1 LSKATETHPEMSGQL
16 RFLLGYEQLVK
27 NLLQSLSEDE
37 AAAQAVGGNFEF
49 YGVLE
54 HALLRGEGLRDG
66 ATIIDVGCG
75 SGRLATKLARY
86 PGLRYLGLDLV
97 PELLDY
103 ARRKA
108 GRKDF
113 RFEKVD
119 EVRLPAKPATAD
131 FCVFFSVFTH
141 ILPEESFVYLEETH
155 RVLKPGGKAVFSFL
169 EHASKASKPVF
180 DANLAWV
187 RERHVAG
194 HLNTFLHR
202 ADLRHWAERL
212 GFEVAALHLGES
224 RFIEVDAE
232 SATPAVPENLYA
244 LGQSVC
250 VLRKRGG

>member
-1 LSKATETHPEMSGQL
+1 MSGQL

-27 NLLQSLSEDE
+27 NLLRDLPEDD

-66 ATIIDVGCG
+66 SVVVDVGCG

-86 PGLRYLGLDLV
+86 PKLRYLGLDVV

-103 ARRKA
+103 ARRKV
-108 GRKDF
+108 GRQDF

-119 EVRLPAKPATAD
+119 EVRLPSEAAAAD

-141 ILPEESFVYLEETH
+141 ILPEECFVYLEETR

-169 EHASKASKPVF
+169 EHASAASRPVF
-180 DANLAWV
+180 EANLKWV

-202 ADLRHWAERL
+202 ADLRLWAEKL
-212 GFEVAALHLGES
+212 GFEVAAIHLGES

-232 SATPAVPENLYA
+232 CATPKVPENIYA

-250 VLRKRGG
+250 VLRKRGK

>member
-1 LSKATETHPEMSGQL
+1 MSGQL
-16 RFLLGYEQLVK
+16 RYLLGYEQLVK
-27 NLLQSLSEDE
+27 HLLGSLPEDA
-37 AAAQAVGGNFEF
+37 AAAQAVGGDFEH

-66 ATIIDVGCG
+66 AAIIDAGCG

-86 PGLRYLGLDLV
+86 PKLRYLGVDVV

-119 EVRLPAKPATAD
+119 AVRLPFDALAAD

-141 ILPEESFVYLEETH
+141 LLPEESYVYLEEAH

-169 EHASKASKPVF
+169 EHASAASKPVF
-180 DANLAWV
+180 EANLKWV
-187 RERHVAG
+187 RERHLAG

-202 ADLRHWAERL
+202 ADLRFWAERL
-212 GFEVAALHLGES
+212 GFDVAAIHLGEA
-224 RFIEVDAE
+224 RFIEVDAD
-232 SATPAVPENLYA
+232 SASPSVAEGLYA

>member
-1 LSKATETHPEMSGQL
+1 MSGQL

-27 NLLQSLSEDE
+27 NLLQSLPEDD
-37 AAAQAVGGNFEF
+37 AAAQAVGGDFEYF
-49 YGVLE
+49 GVLE

-66 ATIIDVGCG
+66 SSILDVGCG
-75 SGRLATKLARY
+75 SGRLATKLGRY
-86 PGLRYLGLDLV
+86 PALRYLGLDVV

-103 ARRKA
+103 ARRKV
-108 GRKDF
+108 GRPDF
-113 RFEKVD
+113 HFEKVD
-119 EVRLPAKPATAD
+119 APKMPLSAPVLD

-141 ILPEESFVYLEETH
+141 ILPEESYVYLEEAH

-169 EHASKASKPVF
+169 EHASAASKPVF
-180 DANLAWV
+180 DANLKWV

-202 ADLRHWAERL
+202 ADLRVWAERI

-232 SATPAVPENLYA
+232 CATPAVSEGLYA

>member
-1 LSKATETHPEMSGQL
+1 MSGQL
-16 RFLLGYEQLVK
+16 RFLLGYEQLVR
-27 NLLQSLSEDE
+27 NLLQSLSEDD
-37 AAAQAVGGNFEF
+37 AAAQAVGGDFEY

-66 ATIIDVGCG
+66 SVILDVGCG
-75 SGRLATKLARY
+75 SGRLATKLAGY
-86 PGLRYLGLDLV
+86 PTLRYLGLDVV

-108 GRKDF
+108 GRTDF
-113 RFEKVD
+113 VFEKVD
-119 EVRLPAKPATAD
+119 AVALPFADAAAD
-131 FCVFFSVFTH
+131 FCAFFSVFTH

-169 EHASKASKPVF
+169 EHASAASRPVF
-180 DANLAWV
+180 DANIAWV
-187 RERHVAG
+187 RERYVAG

-202 ADLRHWAERL
+202 DDLRAWAERI

-224 RFIEVDAE
+224 RFIVVDGE
-232 SATPAVPENLYA
+232 CATPAVAEGLYA

>member
-1 LSKATETHPEMSGQL
+1 M
-16 RFLLGYEQLVK
+16 K
-27 NLLQSLSEDE
+27 NLLESLPEDD
-37 AAAQAVGGNFEF
+37 AAAQAVGGDFEY

-66 ATIIDVGCG
+66 SAVVDVGCG
-75 SGRLATKLARY
+75 SGRLAIKLGRY
-86 PGLRYLGLDLV
+86 PALRYLGLDVV

-108 GRKDF
+108 ARPDF

-119 EVRLPAKPATAD
+119 AIRLPLDASAAD

-141 ILPEESFVYLEETH
+141 ILPEESYVYLEEAH
-155 RVLKPGGKAVFSFL
+155 RILKPGGKAVFSFL
-169 EHASKASKPVF
+169 EHASAASRPVF
-180 DANLAWV
+180 EGNLAWV
-187 RERHVAG
+187 RERFTAG

-202 ADLRHWAERL
+202 ADLRLWAERI

-232 SATPAVPENLYA
+232 CATPAVAEDLYA

-250 VLRKRGG
+250 VLHKHAG

>member
-1 LSKATETHPEMSGQL
+1 MSGQL
-16 RFLLGYEQLVK
+16 RFLLGYEQLVRH
-27 NLLQSLSEDE
+27 LLETLPEDD
-37 AAAQAVGGNFEF
+37 AAAQAVGGDFEH

-66 ATIIDVGCG
+66 AAVIDVGCG
-75 SGRLATKLARY
+75 SGRLATKLAKY
-86 PGLRYLGLDLV
+86 PALRYLGLDVV

-113 RFEKVD
+113 RFERVD
-119 EVRLPAKPATAD
+119 AVRLPVEAGKAD

-141 ILPEESFVYLEETH
+141 ILPEESYVYLEEAH

-169 EHASKASKPVF
+169 EHASAASKPVF

-187 RERHVAG
+187 RERHMAG

-202 ADLRHWAERL
+202 ADLRLWAERL

-224 RFIEVDAE
+224 RFSEVGADCA
-232 SATPAVPENLYA
+232 APPAVAEGLYA

>member
-1 LSKATETHPEMSGQL
+1 MSGQL

-27 NLLQSLSEDE
+27 NLLKTLPEDD
-37 AAAQAVGGNFEF
+37 AAAQAVGGNYEH

-66 ATIIDVGCG
+66 ATIVDVGCG

-86 PGLRYLGLDLV
+86 PKLRYLGLDVV

-103 ARRKA
+103 ARRKV
-108 GRKDF
+108 GRPDF
-113 RFEKVD
+113 RFERVD
-119 EVRLPAKPATAD
+119 AVRLPFDALAAD
-131 FCVFFSVFTH
+131 LCVFFSVFTH
-141 ILPEESFVYLEETH
+141 ILPEESYGYLEEAH

-169 EHASKASKPVF
+169 EHASAASKPVF

-202 ADLRHWAERL
+202 ADLRLWAERI
-212 GFEVAALHLGES
+212 GFEVATVHLGES

-232 SATPAVPENLYA
+232 CAAPPVAEGLYA

-250 VLRKRGG
+250 VLRKRGGG

>member
-1 LSKATETHPEMSGQL
+1 M
-16 RFLLGYEQLVK
+16 
-27 NLLQSLSEDE
+27 
-37 AAAQAVGGNFEF
+37 
-49 YGVLE
+49 
-54 HALLRGEGLRDG
+54 
-66 ATIIDVGCG
+66 
-75 SGRLATKLARY
+75 
-86 PGLRYLGLDLV
+86 V

-103 ARRKA
+103 ARRRA
-108 GRKDF
+108 GRPDF

-119 EVRLPAKPATAD
+119 AARLPFDALAAD

-141 ILPEESFVYLEETH
+141 ILPEESYVYLEEAH

-169 EHASKASKPVF
+169 EHASALSRPVF

-187 RERHVAG
+187 RERHMAG

-202 ADLRHWAERL
+202 ADLRLWAGRI

-232 SATPAVPENLYA
+232 CAAPKVAEGLYA

-250 VLRKRGG
+250 VLRKRGGA

>member
-1 LSKATETHPEMSGQL
+1 MSGQL

-27 NLLQSLSEDE
+27 HLLETLPED
-37 AAAQAVGGNFEF
+37 AAAARAVGGDYEH

-66 ATIIDVGCG
+66 SSVVDVGCG

-86 PGLRYLGLDLV
+86 PALRYLGVDVV
-97 PELLDY
+97 PALLDY

-108 GRKDF
+108 GRGDF
-113 RFEKVD
+113 RFEAVD
-119 EVRLPAKPATAD
+119 AVRLPCGDAGAD
-131 FCVFFSVFTH
+131 FCAFFSVFTH
-141 ILPEESFVYLEETH
+141 ILPEESYVYLEEAQ
-155 RVLKPGGKAVFSFL
+155 RVLKPGGKAVFCFL
-169 EHASKASKPVF
+169 EHASAPSRGVF

-187 RERHVAG
+187 RERHMAG

-202 ADLRHWAERL
+202 ADLRLWAERI

-224 RFIEVDAE
+224 RFIEVDAG
-232 SATPAVPENLYA
+232 SAAPPAVAEGLYA

-250 VLRKRGG
+250 VLRKRGGGG

>member
-1 LSKATETHPEMSGQL
+1 MSGQL

-27 NLLQSLSEDE
+27 NLLGSLPEDE
-37 AAAQAVGGNFEF
+37 AAARAVGGDYER

-66 ATIIDVGCG
+66 SVVIDVGCG

-86 PGLRYLGLDLV
+86 PALRYLGLDVV

-108 GRKDF
+108 GREDF
-113 RFEKVD
+113 RFERVD
-119 EVRLPAKPATAD
+119 AVRLPVEASAAD

-141 ILPEESFVYLEETH
+141 ILPEESYVYLEEAH

-169 EHASKASKPVF
+169 EHASAASRPVF
-180 DANLAWV
+180 EANLAWV

-202 ADLRHWAERL
+202 ADLRAWAERI

-232 SATPAVPENLYA
+232 SATAAVSEGLYA

-250 VLRKRGG
+250 VLRKRGGG

>member
-1 LSKATETHPEMSGQL
+1 MSGQL

-27 NLLQSLSEDE
+27 HLLDTLPEDE
-37 AAAQAVGGNFEF
+37 AAARAVGGDYERF
-49 YGVLE
+49 GVLE

-66 ATIIDVGCG
+66 CVVIDVGCG

-86 PGLRYLGLDLV
+86 PALRYLGLDVV

-119 EVRLPAKPATAD
+119 AVRLPSEASAAD

-141 ILPEESFVYLEETH
+141 ILPEESYVYLEEAH

-169 EHASKASKPVF
+169 EHASAASRAVL

-187 RERHVAG
+187 RERHIAG

-202 ADLRHWAERL
+202 ADLRFWAERI

-232 SATPAVPENLYA
+232 CAAPSVAEGLYA

>member
-1 LSKATETHPEMSGQL
+1 MSGQL
-16 RFLLGYEQLVK
+16 RFLTGYEQLVK
-27 NLLQSLSEDE
+27 NLLASLPEDD
-37 AAAQAVGGNFEF
+37 AAAQAVGGSFEY

-66 ATIIDVGCG
+66 STVVDVGCG

-86 PGLRYLGLDLV
+86 PKLRYLGLDVV

-108 GRKDF
+108 GRPDF

-119 EVRLPAKPATAD
+119 AARLPFDALVAD

-141 ILPEESFVYLEETH
+141 ILPEESYVYLEEAH

-169 EHASKASKPVF
+169 EHASAASKPVF

-187 RERHVAG
+187 RERHMAG

-202 ADLRHWAERL
+202 ADLRLWAERL

-224 RFIEVDAE
+224 KFIEVDADC
-232 SATPAVPENLYA
+232 AAPPAIPEGLYA

>member
-1 LSKATETHPEMSGQL
+1 MSGQL

-27 NLLQSLSEDE
+27 NLLGSLPEDE
-37 AAAQAVGGNFEF
+37 AAARAVGGDYER

-66 ATIIDVGCG
+66 SVVIDVGCG

-86 PGLRYLGLDLV
+86 PALRYLGLDVV

-108 GRKDF
+108 GREDF
-113 RFEKVD
+113 RFERVD
-119 EVRLPAKPATAD
+119 AVRLPVEASAAD

-141 ILPEESFVYLEETH
+141 ILPEESYVYLEEAH

-169 EHASKASKPVF
+169 EHASAASRPVF
-180 DANLAWV
+180 EANLAWV

-202 ADLRHWAERL
+202 ADLRAWAERI

-232 SATPAVPENLYA
+232 CAAPAVAEGLYA

-250 VLRKRGG
+250 VLRKRGAA

>member
-1 LSKATETHPEMSGQL
+1 MSGQL
-16 RFLLGYEQLVK
+16 RFLTGYEQLVK
-27 NLLQSLSEDE
+27 NLLASLPEDA
-37 AAAQAVGGNFEF
+37 AAAQAVGGDFEYF
-49 YGVLE
+49 GVLE

-66 ATIIDVGCG
+66 STVIDVGCG

-86 PGLRYLGLDLV
+86 PKLRYLGLDVV

-108 GRKDF
+108 GRPDF

-119 EVRLPAKPATAD
+119 AARLPFDALAAD

-141 ILPEESFVYLEETH
+141 ILPEESYVYLEEAH

-169 EHASKASKPVF
+169 EHASAASKPVF
-180 DANLAWV
+180 EANLAWV
-187 RERHVAG
+187 RERHMAG

-202 ADLRHWAERL
+202 ADLRLWAGRI

-224 RFIEVDAE
+224 KFIEVDADC
-232 SATPAVPENLYA
+232 AAPPAAPEGLYA

>member
-1 LSKATETHPEMSGQL
+1 MSGQL
-16 RFLLGYEQLVK
+16 RFLTGYEQLVK
-27 NLLQSLSEDE
+27 NLLKSLPEDD
-37 AAAQAVGGNFEF
+37 AAAQAVGGSFEY

-66 ATIIDVGCG
+66 AAVIDVGCG

-86 PGLRYLGLDLV
+86 PELRYLGLDV
-97 PELLDY
+97 APELLDY

-108 GRKDF
+108 GRPDF

-119 EVRLPAKPATAD
+119 AARLPLDAAAAD

-141 ILPEESFVYLEETH
+141 ILPEEAYVYLEEAH

-169 EHASKASKPVF
+169 EHASALSRTVF

-187 RERHVAG
+187 RERFTAG

-202 ADLRHWAERL
+202 ADLRLWAERI

-232 SATPAVPENLYA
+232 CAAPSVAEGLYA

>member
-1 LSKATETHPEMSGQL
+1 MSGQL

-27 NLLQSLSEDE
+27 NLLQSLPEDD
-37 AAAQAVGGNFEF
+37 AAARAVGGDFEHF
-49 YGVLE
+49 GVLE
-54 HALLRGEGLRDG
+54 HAMLLGEGLRDG
-66 ATIIDVGCG
+66 SAVIDVGCG

-86 PGLRYLGLDLV
+86 PALRYLGLDVV

-108 GRKDF
+108 GRPDF
-113 RFEKVD
+113 RFERVD
-119 EVRLPAKPATAD
+119 AVRLPSDALAAD

-141 ILPEESFVYLEETH
+141 ILPEESYVYLEEAH

-169 EHASKASKPVF
+169 EHASAPSRPVF

-187 RERHVAG
+187 RERHMAG

-202 ADLRHWAERL
+202 ADLRLWAERI

-224 RFIEVDAE
+224 RFIEVGAG
-232 SATPAVPENLYA
+232 SATPAVAEGLYA